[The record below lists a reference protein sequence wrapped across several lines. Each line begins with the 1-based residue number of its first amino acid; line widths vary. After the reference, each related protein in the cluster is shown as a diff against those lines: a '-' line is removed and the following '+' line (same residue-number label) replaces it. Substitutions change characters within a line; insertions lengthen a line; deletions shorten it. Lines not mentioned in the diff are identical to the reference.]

1 MFDVMLGGAMFHPPH
16 PESIRGLRRLQDEVR
31 QRGDDYLAML
41 LAGIDMYTAVGREW
55 ELLEIMRKF
64 ARDAQE
70 IVRNTPTATE
80 LQKLYEREDGGQP
93 PE

>member
-1 MFDVMLGGAMFHPPH
+1 MFQPPH
-16 PESIRGLRRLQDEVR
+16 PESIRGLRRLEDEVR

-64 ARDAQE
+64 AHDAE
-70 IVRNTPTATE
+70 EMVRNTPTAAE
-80 LQKLYEREDGGQP
+80 LKSLYEREDGEQP
-93 PE
+93 LK